1 MINLSGIVKAISGL
15 FGGNKTTVVAPA
27 PVEIPAP
34 AVQAPQEAPEKVLE
48 SDLAQ
53 NRKRKK
59 GKASLMIER
68 DSGGMSSTGST
79 GLNL

>member
-1 MINLSGIVKAISGL
+1 MINLSGIVKAIGGL
-15 FGGNKTTVVAPA
+15 FGGGKTTVVAPA

-68 DSGGMSSTGST
+68 DSSGTGST

>member
-15 FGGNKTTVVAPA
+15 FGGKTTVVAPA

-53 NRKRKK
+53 NRKKKK

-68 DSGGMSSTGST
+68 DSSGTSSTGST

>member
-1 MINLSGIVKAISGL
+1 MINLGGIVKAIGGL
-15 FGGNKTTVVAPA
+15 FGGGRKTTVVVPA
-27 PVEIPAP
+27 PVEMPAP

-48 SDLAQ
+48 SDLAK
-53 NRKRKK
+53 NKKRNK

-68 DSGGMSSTGST
+68 NSSGNGST